1 MNQLIHPDCH
11 PFTAAGNLKQISAFY
26 EEGRRVMWM
35 MLRAQP
41 RPCFNHELID
51 EIMTLARAAKDS
63 GLPIDFWVTGSLVP
77 QIYNVG
83 GDLNFFA
90 EAIRTGRRE
99 ALRAYARAC
108 VDCVHAA
115 TRGFDTG
122 AISLAMIEGTALGGG
137 FEAALAHHFVLAQN
151 NARMGFPEMAFNL
164 FPGMGGYSLVARRS
178 GMKLAEELIGS
189 GESHTAEWFHGRGLV
204 DVLIPRGSASLIQ
217 TVVTESQVPVIE
229 TGAGV
234 VHVFLDASAPEQRAV
249 DIVLNSKV
257 QRPSVCNALETL
269 LVHQEAAER
278 LLPVLAD
285 RLRAAG
291 VTLRGDDATRAIVPG
306 VLRATDEDWGTESMD
321 LDLSIRIVPDVDAAM
336 EHIARWSTHH
346 TESIVTNDV
355 DTSER
360 FLAGVDSAVVMV
372 NASTRFTDGGE
383 FGFGAEVGIST
394 QKLHA
399 RGPMGLPELTST
411 KWIVRGQGQIRG

>member
-1 MNQLIHPDCH
+1 
-11 PFTAAGNLKQISAFY
+11 
-26 EEGRRVMWM
+26 MWM

-122 AISLAMIEGTALGGG
+122 AVSLAMIEGTALGGG

-189 GESHTAEWFHGRGLV
+189 GESHTAEWFQARPSAADYASVPSGASNLAPSNPALAARIAEDAQRWQAEGQGAVPMELVTTSASGLDPHLSPAAARYQVARIAAARGLPASRLEQ
-204 DVLIPRGSASLIQ
+204 LIEQHVQAPLVGPA
-217 TVVTESQVPVIE
+217 VV
-229 TGAGV
+229 
-234 VHVFLDASAPEQRAV
+234 
-249 DIVLNSKV
+249 N
-257 QRPSVCNALETL
+257 
-269 LVHQEAAER
+269 
-278 LLPVLAD
+278 VLALNLALAD
-285 RLRAAG
+285 N
-291 VTLRGDDATRAIVPG
+291 P
-306 VLRATDEDWGTESMD
+306 
-321 LDLSIRIVPDVDAAM
+321 
-336 EHIARWSTHH
+336 
-346 TESIVTNDV
+346 
-355 DTSER
+355 
-360 FLAGVDSAVVMV
+360 FLA
-372 NASTRFTDGGE
+372 
-383 FGFGAEVGIST
+383 
-394 QKLHA
+394 
-399 RGPMGLPELTST
+399 PT
-411 KWIVRGQGQIRG
+411 K

>member
-1 MNQLIHPDCH
+1 
-11 PFTAAGNLKQISAFY
+11 
-26 EEGRRVMWM
+26 
-35 MLRAQP
+35 LRAQP

-90 EAIRTGRRE
+90 EAIRTGKRE

-178 GMKLAEELIGS
+178 GMKLAEELIS
-189 GESHTAEWFHGRGLV
+189 TGESHTAEWYHGRGLV
-204 DVLIPRGSASLIQ
+204 DVLFEPGEAFKATRTFIDVMRPKLNGMRAMLRARQRVLALPRAELMDI
-217 TVVTESQVPVIE
+217 TEDWV
-229 TGAGV
+229 
-234 VHVFLDASAPEQRAV
+234 
-249 DIVLNSKV
+249 
-257 QRPSVCNALETL
+257 
-269 LVHQEAAER
+269 EAAFSIDPKDRAYMER
-278 LLPVLAD
+278 LVMAQN
-285 RLRAAG
+285 RRTASSSE
-291 VTLRGDDATRAIVPG
+291 ATEV
-306 VLRATDEDWGTESMD
+306 ATM
-321 LDLSIRIVPDVDAAM
+321 
-336 EHIARWSTHH
+336 H
-346 TESIVTNDV
+346 
-355 DTSER
+355 
-360 FLAGVDSAVVMV
+360 
-372 NASTRFTDGGE
+372 
-383 FGFGAEVGIST
+383 
-394 QKLHA
+394 
-399 RGPMGLPELTST
+399 
-411 KWIVRGQGQIRG
+411 

>member
-1 MNQLIHPDCH
+1 MNQLIHTDCH
-11 PFTAAGNLKQISAFY
+11 PFTAAGNMKQISAFY

-90 EAIRTGRRE
+90 EAIRTGKRE

-115 TRGFDTG
+115 SRGFDTG

-178 GMKLAEELIGS
+178 GMKLAEELIS
-189 GESHTAEWFHGRGLV
+189 TGESHTAEWFHGKGLV
-204 DVLIPRGSASLIQ
+204 DTLFEPGEAYRATRTFIDVMRPKLNGMRAMLR
-217 TVVTESQVPVIE
+217 
-229 TGAGV
+229 AR
-234 VHVFLDASAPEQRAV
+234 QR
-249 DIVLNSKV
+249 VLNLSRSELMDITEDWVEAAFSIDPKD
-257 QRPSVCNALETL
+257 RAYMER
-269 LVHQEAAER
+269 LVLAQNRRSAISSDAAQEA
-278 LLPVLAD
+278 
-285 RLRAAG
+285 
-291 VTLRGDDATRAIVPG
+291 T
-306 VLRATDEDWGTESMD
+306 M
-321 LDLSIRIVPDVDAAM
+321 
-336 EHIARWSTHH
+336 H
-346 TESIVTNDV
+346 
-355 DTSER
+355 
-360 FLAGVDSAVVMV
+360 
-372 NASTRFTDGGE
+372 
-383 FGFGAEVGIST
+383 
-394 QKLHA
+394 
-399 RGPMGLPELTST
+399 
-411 KWIVRGQGQIRG
+411 

>member
-1 MNQLIHPDCH
+1 MNQLIHTDCH
-11 PFTAAGNLKQISAFY
+11 PFTAAGNMKQISAFY

-90 EAIRTGRRE
+90 EAIRTGKRE

-115 TRGFDTG
+115 SRGFDTG

-178 GMKLAEELIGS
+178 GMKLAEELIS
-189 GESHTAEWFHGRGLV
+189 TGESHTAEWFHGKGLV
-204 DVLIPRGSASLIQ
+204 DTLFEPGEAYRATRTFIDVMRPKLNGMRAMLR
-217 TVVTESQVPVIE
+217 
-229 TGAGV
+229 AR
-234 VHVFLDASAPEQRAV
+234 QR
-249 DIVLNSKV
+249 VLNLSRSELMDITEDWVEAAFSIDPKD
-257 QRPSVCNALETL
+257 RAYMER
-269 LVHQEAAER
+269 LVLAQNRRSAVSSDAAQEA
-278 LLPVLAD
+278 
-285 RLRAAG
+285 
-291 VTLRGDDATRAIVPG
+291 T
-306 VLRATDEDWGTESMD
+306 M
-321 LDLSIRIVPDVDAAM
+321 
-336 EHIARWSTHH
+336 H
-346 TESIVTNDV
+346 
-355 DTSER
+355 
-360 FLAGVDSAVVMV
+360 
-372 NASTRFTDGGE
+372 
-383 FGFGAEVGIST
+383 
-394 QKLHA
+394 
-399 RGPMGLPELTST
+399 
-411 KWIVRGQGQIRG
+411 